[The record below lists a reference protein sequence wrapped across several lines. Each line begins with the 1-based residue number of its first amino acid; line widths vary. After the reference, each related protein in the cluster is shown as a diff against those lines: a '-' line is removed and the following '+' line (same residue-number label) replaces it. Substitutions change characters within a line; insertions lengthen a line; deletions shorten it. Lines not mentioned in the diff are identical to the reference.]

1 MIAADCRNPLSVTF
15 SGLKLHIT
23 LFRVEQSNRSRQ
35 RRLDSHQYLLPFLVD
50 KYLNFELFLT
60 FVTFNSAVAQPFSC
74 SSIFSDVCSHKYTL
88 IFPEWY
94 SIAALLPFA
103 SVFEA
108 VWAPRICWLSFD
120 KEFIPAFSCEMDPD
134 SYLSQKKVRLPAN
147 SESHLNWMIWF
158 NVICSKP
165 STAR

>member
-1 MIAADCRNPLSVTF
+1 MIAAGCRNPLSVTF

-23 LFRVEQSNRSRQ
+23 LFRAEQSNRSRQ
-35 RRLDSHQYLLPFLVD
+35 RRLNSHQYLLPSLAARC
-50 KYLNFELFLT
+50 LNFELFLT
-60 FVTFNSAVAQPFSC
+60 FATFNIAFVQPFSC
-74 SSIFSDVCSHKYTL
+74 SSILSDVCSHKYAL

-94 SIAALLPFA
+94 SIAALLLFT

-134 SYLSQKKVRLPAN
+134 SYLSWKNVRRPAN
-147 SESHLNWMIWF
+147 SKSHLKWMIWF
-158 NVICSKP
+158 NVICSKA